1 MSSGRTRTS
10 TRSAVQPMQI
20 ALLPGDGIGTEVTVE
35 ARRVLER
42 ITELDGRLVLEF
54 VEFEWGSE
62 YYLAHGTM
70 MPADGLDQLGAF
82 DAILLGAVGDPRV
95 PDDVTLWGLLLPI
108 RQRFHQY
115 VNLRPIRLMSGV
127 PTPLAHRQPGDIDM
141 VIVRE
146 NSEGEYAG
154 KGLFVNE
161 GPPAE
166 TALQIAVFSRPG
178 VQRVLRYAFDLA
190 RTSGRTVT
198 SISKANALNYSGV
211 LWDRVLDEVELDY
224 PDVTCRRLL
233 VDAAA
238 LHMVLDPTPFEVV
251 VGSNLFGDILS
262 DLGAG
267 LVGGL
272 GLAPSANLNPEREYP
287 SMFEPVH
294 GSAPDIAGH
303 QLANPLAAIWAAAMM
318 LGHLG
323 FPEWEDEIV
332 RSIEKLLASGQSR
345 TRDLG
350 GTATTTDMTDSLLNE
365 LGVPELAAAVSTGR
379 TRGSG

>member
-1 MSSGRTRTS
+1 
-10 TRSAVQPMQI
+10 
-20 ALLPGDGIGTEVTVE
+20 
-35 ARRVLER
+35 
-42 ITELDGRLVLEF
+42 
-54 VEFEWGSE
+54 
-62 YYLAHGTM
+62 
-70 MPADGLDQLGAF
+70 
-82 DAILLGAVGDPRV
+82 
-95 PDDVTLWGLLLPI
+95 
-108 RQRFHQY
+108 
-115 VNLRPIRLMSGV
+115 
-127 PTPLAHRQPGDIDM
+127 M

-154 KGLFVNE
+154 KGLFIND
-161 GPPAE
+161 GTPAE

-178 VQRVLRYAFDLA
+178 LQRVLRYAFDLA
-190 RTSGRTVT
+190 RTSGRSVT
-198 SISKANALNYSGV
+198 SVSNANALNYSGV

-238 LHMVLDPTPFEVV
+238 LHMVLDPTTFEVV
-251 VGSNLFGDILS
+251 VASNLFGDILS

-272 GLAPSANLNPEREYP
+272 GLAPSANLNPERDYP

-323 FPEWEDEIV
+323 FPEWEGEIV
-332 RSIEKLLASGQSR
+332 RSIEKLLASGRSR

-350 GTATTTDMTDSLLNE
+350 GTATTTDVTDSLLGE
-365 LGVPELAAAVSTGR
+365 LVVPELAAAVSKGR
-379 TRGSG
+379 TRGSR

>member
-1 MSSGRTRTS
+1 
-10 TRSAVQPMQI
+10 
-20 ALLPGDGIGTEVTVE
+20 
-35 ARRVLER
+35 
-42 ITELDGRLVLEF
+42 
-54 VEFEWGSE
+54 
-62 YYLAHGTM
+62 
-70 MPADGLDQLGAF
+70 
-82 DAILLGAVGDPRV
+82 
-95 PDDVTLWGLLLPI
+95 
-108 RQRFHQY
+108 
-115 VNLRPIRLMSGV
+115 
-127 PTPLAHRQPGDIDM
+127 M

-161 GPPAE
+161 GTPEE
-166 TALQIAVFSRPG
+166 TALQIAVFSRLG

-190 RTSGRTVT
+190 RASGRTVT
-198 SISKANALNYSGV
+198 SVSKANALNYSGV

-238 LHMVLDPTPFEVV
+238 LRMVLDPTPFEIV

-294 GSAPDIAGH
+294 GSAPDIAGR

-332 RSIEKLLASGQSR
+332 WSIEKLLASGRSR

-350 GTATTTDMTDSLLNE
+350 GTATTTDVTDSLLKE
-365 LGVPELAAAVSTGR
+365 LGVPELAAAVSKGR
-379 TRGSG
+379 TRGSR